1 MTASVTIVGGGF
13 AGVEAAWQVAER
25 GVAVTL
31 YEMRP
36 VRNTPAHKTPD
47 LAELVCSNSLKADS
61 LATASGLLKAELR
74 AFDSLILQA
83 ADATR
88 VPAGQALAVNRE
100 EFAREVTRRIDGHPR
115 ISVLREEVRTIPPG
129 DPVIL
134 ATGPLTSPDL
144 AEALG
149 RIARR
154 EHLYF
159 YDAVSPIVDGESID
173 YDVAFFASRYGKGGD
188 DGYLNI
194 GLSREAYRAFH
205 RNLLDAEKVPL
216 HAFEAKRYFEGCL
229 PIEVLAERGEETL
242 AYGPMRPVGL
252 IDPKREGAYHA
263 VVQLRRENTAGS
275 AYNLVGFQTK
285 MTYPEQRRVFR
296 SLPGMGD
303 AVFFRYGSIHRNTFL
318 NAPALLLPSLQM
330 RDAPRLFVA
339 GQITGV
345 EGYLESAAMGLLA
358 GLNAVAR
365 VRADRLPP
373 PPPLPPPPAAT
384 ALGALVAYITGADE
398 KNFQPVNIHYGLL
411 PPVPKQG
418 SREDRRRRIA
428 DRALKELNEWRKC
441 LLFD

>member
-47 LAELVCSNSLKADS
+47 LAELVCSNSFKADS

-74 AFDSLILQA
+74 ALDSLILQA

-88 VPAGQALAVNRE
+88 VPAGQALAVDRE

-115 ISVLREEVRTIPPG
+115 ISVLREEVRTIPDG

-149 RIARR
+149 RLARR

-194 GLSREAYRAFH
+194 GLSQEAYRAFH

-216 HAFEAKRYFEGCL
+216 HAFEAQRYFEGCL

-242 AYGPMRPVGL
+242 AHGPMRPVGL
-252 IDPKREGAYHA
+252 SDPKREGAYHA
-263 VVQLRRENTAGS
+263 VLQLRRENTAGS

-285 MTYPEQRRVFR
+285 MTYPEQKRVFR
-296 SLPGMGD
+296 SLPGMGE

-330 RDAPRLFVA
+330 RDAPRLFIA

-358 GLNAVAR
+358 GLNAAAR
-365 VRADRLPP
+365 ARTYHLPA
-373 PPPLPPPPAAT
+373 PPLPPPPPAAT
-384 ALGALVAYITGADE
+384 ALGALVACITGADA

-411 PPVPKQG
+411 PPVPKKG
-418 SREDRRRRIA
+418 SREDRRRRID
-428 DRALKELNEWRKC
+428 DRALKELDQWRKC
-441 LLFD
+441 LPFD

>member
-47 LAELVCSNSLKADS
+47 LAELVCSNSFKADS

-74 AFDSLILQA
+74 ALDSLILQA

-88 VPAGQALAVNRE
+88 VPAGQALAVDRE

-115 ISVLREEVRTIPPG
+115 ISVLREEVRTIPDG

-149 RIARR
+149 RLARR

-188 DGYLNI
+188 NGYLNI
-194 GLSREAYRAFH
+194 GLSQEAYRAFH

-216 HAFEAKRYFEGCL
+216 HAFEAQRYFEGCL

-242 AYGPMRPVGL
+242 AHGPMRPVGL
-252 IDPKREGAYHA
+252 SDPKREGAYHA
-263 VVQLRRENTAGS
+263 VLQLRRENTAGS

-285 MTYPEQRRVFR
+285 MTYPEQKRVFR
-296 SLPGMGD
+296 SLPGMGE

-330 RDAPRLFVA
+330 RDAPRLFIA

-358 GLNAVAR
+358 GLNAAAR
-365 VRADRLPP
+365 ARTYHLPA
-373 PPPLPPPPAAT
+373 PPLPPPPPAAT
-384 ALGALVAYITGADE
+384 ALGALVACITGADA

-411 PPVPKQG
+411 PPVPKKG
-418 SREDRRRRIA
+418 SREDRRRRID
-428 DRALKELNEWRKC
+428 DRALKELDQWRKC
-441 LLFD
+441 LPFD

>member
-47 LAELVCSNSLKADS
+47 LAELVCSNSFKADS

-74 AFDSLILQA
+74 ALDSLILQA

-88 VPAGQALAVNRE
+88 VPAGQALAVDRE

-115 ISVLREEVRTIPPG
+115 ISVLREEVRTIPDG

-149 RIARR
+149 RLARR

-194 GLSREAYRAFH
+194 GLSQEAYRAFH

-216 HAFEAKRYFEGCL
+216 HAFEAQRYFEGCL

-242 AYGPMRPVGL
+242 AHGPMRPVGL
-252 IDPKREGAYHA
+252 SDPKREGAYHA
-263 VVQLRRENTAGS
+263 VLQLRRENTAGS
-275 AYNLVGFQTK
+275 AYNLVGF
-285 MTYPEQRRVFR
+285 
-296 SLPGMGD
+296 
-303 AVFFRYGSIHRNTFL
+303 
-318 NAPALLLPSLQM
+318 
-330 RDAPRLFVA
+330 
-339 GQITGV
+339 
-345 EGYLESAAMGLLA
+345 
-358 GLNAVAR
+358 
-365 VRADRLPP
+365 
-373 PPPLPPPPAAT
+373 
-384 ALGALVAYITGADE
+384 
-398 KNFQPVNIHYGLL
+398 
-411 PPVPKQG
+411 
-418 SREDRRRRIA
+418 
-428 DRALKELNEWRKC
+428 
-441 LLFD
+441 

>member
-13 AGVEAAWQVAER
+13 AGVEAAWQAAER

-47 LAELVCSNSLKADS
+47 LAELVCSNSFKADS

-74 AFDSLILQA
+74 ALDSLILQA

-88 VPAGQALAVNRE
+88 VPAGQALAVDRE

-115 ISVLREEVRTIPPG
+115 ISVLREEVRTIPDG

-149 RIARR
+149 RLARR

-194 GLSREAYRAFH
+194 GLSQEAYRAFH

-216 HAFEAKRYFEGCL
+216 HAFEAQRYFEGCL

-242 AYGPMRPVGL
+242 AHGPMRPVGL
-252 IDPKREGAYHA
+252 SDPKREGAYHA
-263 VVQLRRENTAGS
+263 VLQLRRENTAGS

-285 MTYPEQRRVFR
+285 MTYPEQKRVFR
-296 SLPGMGD
+296 SLPGMGE

-330 RDAPRLFVA
+330 RDAPRLFIA

-358 GLNAVAR
+358 GLNAAAR
-365 VRADRLPP
+365 ARTYHLPA
-373 PPPLPPPPAAT
+373 PPLPPPPPTAT
-384 ALGALVAYITGADE
+384 ALGALVACITGADA

-411 PPVPKQG
+411 PPVPKKG
-418 SREDRRRRIA
+418 SREDRRRRID
-428 DRALKELNEWRKC
+428 DRALKELDQWRKC
-441 LLFD
+441 LPFD

>member
-47 LAELVCSNSLKADS
+47 LAELVCSNSFKADS

-74 AFDSLILQA
+74 ALDSLILQA

-88 VPAGQALAVNRE
+88 VPAGQALAVDRE

-115 ISVLREEVRTIPPG
+115 ISVLREEVRTIPDG

-149 RIARR
+149 RLARR

-188 DGYLNI
+188 NGYLNI
-194 GLSREAYRAFH
+194 GLSQEAYRAFH

-216 HAFEAKRYFEGCL
+216 HAFEAQRYFEGCL

-242 AYGPMRPVGL
+242 AHGPMRPVGL
-252 IDPKREGAYHA
+252 SDPKREGAYHA
-263 VVQLRRENTAGS
+263 VLQLRRENTAGS

-285 MTYPEQRRVFR
+285 MTYPEQKRVFR
-296 SLPGMGD
+296 SLPGMGE

-330 RDAPRLFVA
+330 RDAPRLFIA

-358 GLNAVAR
+358 GLNAAAR
-365 VRADRLPP
+365 ARTYHLPAP
-373 PPPLPPPPAAT
+373 PHPPPPPAAP
-384 ALGALVAYITGADE
+384 ALGALVACITGADA

-411 PPVPKQG
+411 PPVPKKG
-418 SREDRRRRIA
+418 SREDRRRRID
-428 DRALKELNEWRKC
+428 DRALKELDQWRKC
-441 LLFD
+441 LPFD

>member
-13 AGVEAAWQVAER
+13 AGVEAAWQAAER

-47 LAELVCSNSLKADS
+47 LAELVCSNSFKADS

-74 AFDSLILQA
+74 ALDSLILQA

-88 VPAGQALAVNRE
+88 VPAGQALAVDRE

-115 ISVLREEVRTIPPG
+115 ISVLREEVRTIPDG

-149 RIARR
+149 RLARR

-194 GLSREAYRAFH
+194 GLSQEAYRAFH

-216 HAFEAKRYFEGCL
+216 HAFEAQRYFEGCL

-242 AYGPMRPVGL
+242 AHGPMRPVGL
-252 IDPKREGAYHA
+252 SDPKREGAYHA
-263 VVQLRRENTAGS
+263 VVQLRRENSAGS

-285 MTYPEQRRVFR
+285 MTYPEQKRVFR
-296 SLPGMGD
+296 SLPGMGE

-330 RDAPRLFVA
+330 RDAPRLFIA

-358 GLNAVAR
+358 GLNAAAR
-365 VRADRLPP
+365 ARAYHLPA
-373 PPPLPPPPAAT
+373 PPLPPAPPAAT
-384 ALGALVAYITGADE
+384 ALGALVACITGADA

-411 PPVPKQG
+411 PPVPKKG
-418 SREDRRRRIA
+418 SREDRRRRID
-428 DRALKELNEWRKC
+428 DRALKELDQWRKC
-441 LLFD
+441 LPLD

>member
-1 MTASVTIVGGGF
+1 VTASVTIVGGGF
-13 AGVEAAWQVAER
+13 AGVEAAWQAAER

-47 LAELVCSNSLKADS
+47 LAELVCSNSFKADS

-74 AFDSLILQA
+74 ALDSLILQA

-88 VPAGQALAVNRE
+88 VPAGQALAVDRE

-115 ISVLREEVRTIPPG
+115 ISVLREEVRTIPDG

-149 RIARR
+149 RLARR

-194 GLSREAYRAFH
+194 GLSQEAYRAFH

-216 HAFEAKRYFEGCL
+216 HAFEAQRYFEGCL

-242 AYGPMRPVGL
+242 AHGPMRPVGL
-252 IDPKREGAYHA
+252 SDPKREGAYHA
-263 VVQLRRENTAGS
+263 VLQLRRENTAGS

-285 MTYPEQRRVFR
+285 MTYPEQKRVFR
-296 SLPGMGD
+296 SLPGMGE

-330 RDAPRLFVA
+330 RDAPRLFIA

-358 GLNAVAR
+358 GLNAAAR
-365 VRADRLPP
+365 ARTYHLPA
-373 PPPLPPPPAAT
+373 PPLPPPPPTAT
-384 ALGALVAYITGADE
+384 ALGALVACITGADA

-411 PPVPKQG
+411 PPVPKKG
-418 SREDRRRRIA
+418 SREDRRRRID
-428 DRALKELNEWRKC
+428 DRALKELDQWRKC
-441 LLFD
+441 LPFD

>member
-47 LAELVCSNSLKADS
+47 LAELVCSNSFKADS

-74 AFDSLILQA
+74 ALDSLILQA

-88 VPAGQALAVNRE
+88 VPAGQALAVDRE

-115 ISVLREEVRTIPPG
+115 ISVLREEVRTIPDG

-149 RIARR
+149 RLARR

-194 GLSREAYRAFH
+194 GLSQEAYRAFH

-216 HAFEAKRYFEGCL
+216 HAFEAQRYFEGCL

-242 AYGPMRPVGL
+242 AHGPMRPVGL
-252 IDPKREGAYHA
+252 SDPKREGAYHA
-263 VVQLRRENTAGS
+263 VLQLRRENTAGS

-285 MTYPEQRRVFR
+285 MTYPEQKRVFR
-296 SLPGMGD
+296 SLPGMGE

-330 RDAPRLFVA
+330 RDAPRLFIA

-358 GLNAVAR
+358 GLNAAAR
-365 VRADRLPP
+365 ARTYHLPA
-373 PPPLPPPPAAT
+373 PPLPPPPR
-384 ALGALVAYITGADE
+384 
-398 KNFQPVNIHYGLL
+398 
-411 PPVPKQG
+411 PPPPWGRWSPASPGQT
-418 SREDRRRRIA
+418 RRI
-428 DRALKELNEWRKC
+428 
-441 LLFD
+441 FSP

>member
-13 AGVEAAWQVAER
+13 AGVEAAWQAAER

-47 LAELVCSNSLKADS
+47 LAELVCSNSFKADS

-74 AFDSLILQA
+74 ALDSLILQA

-88 VPAGQALAVNRE
+88 VPAGQALAVDRE

-115 ISVLREEVRTIPPG
+115 ISVLREEVRTIPDG

-149 RIARR
+149 RLARR

-194 GLSREAYRAFH
+194 GLSQEAYRAFH

-216 HAFEAKRYFEGCL
+216 HAFEAQRYFEGCL

-242 AYGPMRPVGL
+242 AHGPMRPVGL
-252 IDPKREGAYHA
+252 SDPKREGAYHA
-263 VVQLRRENTAGS
+263 VVQLRRENSAGS

-285 MTYPEQRRVFR
+285 MTYPEQKRVFR
-296 SLPGMGD
+296 SLPGMGE

-330 RDAPRLFVA
+330 RDAPRLFIA

-358 GLNAVAR
+358 GLNAAAR
-365 VRADRLPP
+365 ARAYHLPA
-373 PPPLPPPPAAT
+373 PPLPPAPPAAT
-384 ALGALVAYITGADE
+384 ALGALVACITGADAR
-398 KNFQPVNIHYGLL
+398 NFQPVNIHYGLL
-411 PPVPKQG
+411 PPVPKKG
-418 SREDRRRRIA
+418 SREDRRRRID
-428 DRALKELNEWRKC
+428 DRALKELDQWRKC
-441 LLFD
+441 LPFD